1 MQYNRIPKS
10 NLHTHTCFCDGKDSP
25 EQIVRA
31 AIDGGME
38 VIGFSGHSY
47 TAFETSYC
55 MTPHGTQEYRE
66 EILRLRSL
74 YGDRIGIL
82 LGLEQ
87 DLYSDA
93 PADTYDY
100 LIGSAHFVLVNG
112 EYCAVDDT
120 REIQLDTVRR
130 HFGGSFYRYAKAYY
144 ETVAE
149 VADKTACDIVGHFD
163 LITKFNGDGS
173 LFDESDPQYI
183 RYAIDALDAL
193 LEKDVIFEIN
203 TGASSR
209 GYRRAPYPAPI
220 LLRRI
225 GEKRGRITFSSDAH
239 SASHLMHGF
248 YEAMGIARASGCGSV
263 WMMTRNGWRECPL

>member
-1 MQYNRIPKS
+1 MQYDRIPKS
-10 NLHTHTCFCDGKDSP
+10 NLHTHTIFCDGKDSP

-31 AIDGGME
+31 AIDGGLE
-38 VIGFSGHSY
+38 VLGFSGHSY

-55 MTPHGTQEYRE
+55 MTPENTVRYRD
-66 EILRLRSL
+66 EISRLRDV
-74 YGDRIGIL
+74 YGEQIGIL

-93 PADTYDY
+93 PNGAYDY
-100 LIGSAHFVLVNG
+100 LIGSAHFILANG
-112 EYCAVDDT
+112 EYCAVDESRDV
-120 REIQLDTVRR
+120 QMDTVRR

-144 ETVAE
+144 ETVAR
-149 VADKTACDIVGHFD
+149 VADQTACDIVGHFD

-183 RYAIDALDAL
+183 RYAIDSLDAL

-239 SASHLMHGF
+239 NKSHLMHGF

-263 WMMTRNGWRECPL
+263 WVMTRKGWREYAL